1 MGELRAAAAEPS
13 ARHSS
18 GWDEERSDF
27 HRAQQPRA
35 LKAMG
40 VGHEWWWLR
49 YVNHHLLRRKFDLRR
64 VIIAV
69 IAIVCL
75 FMLVFEITHHE
86 LYRLAPFQ
94 QPGSEAL
101 SVPGQCTTWPVGAD
115 GAYTPIHSHRNGTT
129 AGLKSLAPKG
139 GWKKPAGIK
148 IVALVFYGRKRTV
161 DFLDCYLLQ
170 NLAAN
175 GGYLDEIR
183 FMVHTNK
190 EEDVEYLKDLVS
202 KREEHYHIVDG
213 GACEGSSYGCIWDS
227 IVEDDTIY
235 VKIDDDIVSCHY
247 QHRKDNIGNFL
258 TRCLDIHT
266 PRCDPPARK
275 HPDRVPAPLR
285 RIRESSQQPSNGLRA
300 LPRRRHPRLPA
311 GPQRHANARRRR
323 VVATL
328 PEEPARGVER
338 AGHRPQQGRAHPG
351 PGDLPGALVLRA
363 PVPAL
368 GRPVRPDEVAD
379 GAQPPARRRQGRR
392 GHVRGRVEILG
403 HRRAAAVLAAAE
415 PRGRRRGAVLLRVAH
430 GVPAARHPREHVGR
444 GAEAPAGAR
453 GRARRR
459 AAVQHPVQAVQ
470 PELRGAV
477 GPRRQGRAADSRGR
491 RAGPDG
497 DGAAARAPALRHR
510 HPRRRRPP
518 QLLPAA
524 RGRAR
529 DGPARPLARLRQRD
543 GVLAPEPE
551 DPVRREVSR
560 VLSAAVLG

>member
-1 MGELRAAAAEPS
+1 
-13 ARHSS
+13 
-18 GWDEERSDF
+18 
-27 HRAQQPRA
+27 
-35 LKAMG
+35 MG

-235 VKIDDDIVSCHY
+235 VKIDDDI
-247 QHRKDNIGNFL
+247 IF
-258 TRCLDIHT
+258 I
-266 PRCDPPARK
+266 
-275 HPDRVPAPLR
+275 HPDAIPQLVNTRIASPHPFAVSANLVNSPLTGYEHFHVGA
-285 RIRESSQQPSNGLRA
+285 I
-300 LPRRRHPRLPA
+300 
-311 GPQRHANARRRR
+311 HAF
-323 VVATL
+323 
-328 PEEPARGVER
+328 
-338 AGHRPQQGRAHPG
+338 
-351 PGDLPGALVLRA
+351 
-363 PVPAL
+363 
-368 GRPVRPDEVAD
+368 RPDPSD
-379 GAQPPARRRQGRR
+379 TPT
-392 GHVRGRVEILG
+392 H
-403 HRRAAAVLAAAE
+403 AAAE
-415 PRGRRRGAVLLRVAH
+415 SWRPSQKSRLAASSVPDIDLSKAGRIPDREIFPARSYFGHPFLLSDDPFDLMKSPMGLNHLRGGDKGVEAMYEGAWKSWAIAAQQQYSLLQNLEDDAVARYFFGSPMAFPLRGIRANTSAVALKHQQAH
-430 GVPAARHPREHVGR
+430 AGGP
-444 GAEAPAGAR
+444 GAEQLYNTQYKRYNLNFVALWGHDVKAALPIAEDDEQDLTVTAPR
-453 GRARRR
+453 RARRPFVIDTR
-459 AAVQHPVQAVQ
+459 AVVGHLSFYPQHEGVRETDLLDRWRAFANEMVCS
-470 PELRGAV
+470 
-477 GPRRQGRAADSRGR
+477 PRNQKTPFD
-491 RAGPDG
+491 
-497 DGAAARAPALRHR
+497 ARCP
-510 HPRRRRPP
+510 
-518 QLLPAA
+518 
-524 RGRAR
+524 GF
-529 DGPARPLARLRQRD
+529 
-543 GVLAPEPE
+543 
-551 DPVRREVSR
+551 
-560 VLSAAVLG
+560 